1 MTTLMKTGE
10 RAVRW
15 LTDQWRKRS
24 VLSRVALSGVCLLF
38 ITRRILWL
46 FTTPANRADIPRA
59 LTVIDLFLAAS
70 WIELAF
76 IAVLLM
82 SLAGEVW
89 QHRKQNRRTMM
100 EAGS

>member
-1 MTTLMKTGE
+1 MSSHLKTGE
-10 RAVRW
+10 RTVRW

-24 VLSRVALSGVCLLF
+24 VLSRVTLSGVFLLF
-38 ITRRILWL
+38 IARRILWL

-59 LTVIDLFLAAS
+59 LTVIEVFLAAS

-89 QHRKQNRRTMM
+89 QHRKQNRLKMM
-100 EAGS
+100 EANS